1 MRNNSFLTSLTTL
14 LELLLGAAGIYFGV
28 SSAFPHPFLN
38 IACLITGVFVLLKA
52 FDDSDKHDGRGKYNQ
67 GNNQTQQ
74 RR

>member
-1 MRNNSFLTSLTTL
+1 MRNNSILTSLITL

-52 FDDSDKHDGRGKYNQ
+52 LESSDKHDGRGKYNQ
-67 GNNQTQQ
+67 NGNQTHTG
-74 RR
+74 R

>member
-1 MRNNSFLTSLTTL
+1 MRNNSFLTSLITL

-28 SSAFPHPFLN
+28 SSTFPHPFLN

-52 FDDSDKHDGRGKYNQ
+52 FDDSDKKDGRGKYGQ
-67 GNNQTQQ
+67 GTNNQP